1 MSNSKKTNKEV
12 ELIAT
17 TPKKYNIMILFNPVL
32 NDQVDDT
39 IAKNKLKCDRRITGY
54 ARFDAV
60 SEEDYNKIK
69 SLFKECS
76 VTNTHEVRVFDKEK
90 KTFVTHTKE
99 RVLTPQIVAT
109 RAKITV
115 WVEKKKTNNTKE
127 ARQAARARR
136 KASNIA
142 KHRKFEKHSTNEK
155 KKSTKEN
162 PVPSYGRKAKV
173 MTFRHGKHKFKSV
186 AKVTPATKETN
197 LAKKLRQRA
206 QKAGQYLIKKEAHA
220 SSAAEMEAKLSKA
233 IAKHHKPKKP
243 VQQKFKF
250 AA

>member
-1 MSNSKKTNKEV
+1 MSNSKTTNKEV

-17 TPKKYNIMILFNPVL
+17 TPKKYNIMILFNPIL
-32 NDQVDDT
+32 NDQVDEI
-39 IAKNKLKCDRRITGY
+39 IAKNKLKCDKRITGY

-69 SLFKECS
+69 YLFKECS
-76 VTNTHEVRVFDKEK
+76 VTNTHEFKVFDKEN
-90 KTFVTHTKE
+90 KTFVIHTKE

-115 WVEKKKTNNTKE
+115 WTEKKKTNNTKE
-127 ARQAARARR
+127 VRQAAKARR
-136 KASNIA
+136 KANNIA

-162 PVPSYGRKAKV
+162 PVPSYGRKAKA

-206 QKAGQYLIKKEAHA
+206 QKAGRYLIKKEARA
-220 SSAAEMEAKLSKA
+220 SEMEAKISKV
-233 IAKHHKPKKP
+233 ITKEHKLKRPT
-243 VQQKFKF
+243 QQKFKF